1 MPRMAKSSNLC
12 WSLFYDN
19 DSTFPNAE
27 EDRVAVMSYS
37 NLFNNLISP
46 THLVWASQVALV
58 VKNSPADAGDIRD
71 VGMIPGL
78 GRSPGEGHG
87 NLPQYSFMENP
98 KDRGASWATVHRV
111 AKSQTQLK
119 QLSTICFS
127 PDHSLLLHT
136 SFPTTSW
143 FWWKNPCPHR
153 TLFPNQGM
161 DTWHKF
167 IQSES
172 FPRFFS

>member
-58 VKNSPADAGDIRD
+58 VKNPPADAGDIRE

-119 QLSTICFS
+119 WLSRHAHI
-127 PDHSLLLHT
+127 
-136 SFPTTSW
+136 
-143 FWWKNPCPHR
+143 
-153 TLFPNQGM
+153 
-161 DTWHKF
+161 
-167 IQSES
+167 
-172 FPRFFS
+172 

>member
-1 MPRMAKSSNLC
+1 
-12 WSLFYDN
+12 
-19 DSTFPNAE
+19 
-27 EDRVAVMSYS
+27 MSYS

-46 THLVWASQVALV
+46 THLVWASQAALV

-98 KDRGASWATVHRV
+98 KDRGASWATVPRV

-119 QLSTICFS
+119 
-127 PDHSLLLHT
+127 
-136 SFPTTSW
+136 
-143 FWWKNPCPHR
+143 
-153 TLFPNQGM
+153 
-161 DTWHKF
+161 
-167 IQSES
+167 
-172 FPRFFS
+172 

>member
-98 KDRGASWATVHRV
+98 KDRG
-111 AKSQTQLK
+111 L
-119 QLSTICFS
+119 
-127 PDHSLLLHT
+127 
-136 SFPTTSW
+136 
-143 FWWKNPCPHR
+143 
-153 TLFPNQGM
+153 
-161 DTWHKF
+161 
-167 IQSES
+167 
-172 FPRFFS
+172 